1 MALQVWLPLNGDL
14 HNQGLEQKALFTSST
29 TTINNNG
36 KIGKCYN
43 FTQNT
48 GNGIYLSSG
57 ISCADFMNNYINNH
71 SWTLCAWIK
80 TSSTSTTPLICLTY
94 GLRFFVGV
102 STSISLYNSSRTVS
116 CSANIATNGGVWHHV
131 AASYN
136 VNTNIIS
143 IYVDG
148 ILKNITNYTSGYTYA
163 SSWTNGIF
171 IGRDPNNSTANDSY
185 FYKGNINDVR
195 IYDHCLSPKEIKEI
209 SKGLILHYKLDDHY
223 LESTTNLITTS
234 DCLSSTCYNGAISKY
249 SYGTTTD
256 MYKTTGTFEGKFCT
270 KVYMG
275 TSGNNAY
282 PYVYVNNLYVSNG
295 TNSPEYKT
303 LSFDFFGTIANGN
316 CLIPYKLGNGSATC
330 YWTNNVTSNKSGTF
344 TNSGQIPIV
353 VGIWNHITMTLH
365 GTTNDDAQWG
375 YIRIG
380 NSSHTS
386 NTSNY
391 WLFANMQLELK
402 DHATPYVGING
413 TRSNSIIYDCSGYGN
428 NGSILESLNLN
439 NDKPRY
445 NYSTN
450 FDGNTSGILIENLN
464 ISNII
469 NTAMTY
475 SFWIK
480 PNGENG
486 ARSVYFGSYSGSSF
500 SIEKTTGNKLRLYW
514 NGSPDLTSNLTIT
527 DGQWQHIVI
536 TKNGTSEIKVYLN
549 GSLVQT
555 LSNTYN
561 NVTFPTTFR
570 IGRDTRTG
578 TTSYK
583 GLMSD
588 FRIYSTVLSAN
599 DILELYNNPANID
612 NQGDMFSFEFDEENT
627 SKQQILQTGITKID
641 NYIEI
646 NDKIKVLSDG
656 SVFLQILHHNNPT
669 SNLFTV
675 SNCWLNN
682 TTNLYSATILL
693 KTIFKNLTEYE
704 FLVCEKLTSSSSE
717 SQVRWKQTS
726 NPALSSTLSGYT
738 LISGSTTSNGGLMNK
753 GTYGCFHNGNT
764 WWNCCGSY
772 TAYSGGIPGFTGI
785 VKSGYLDLYIRIPED
800 VLKGNIE
807 DFLKFF
813 KKSILSTQFLEK

>member
-1 MALQVWLPLNGDL
+1 MALQVWLPLNGSL
-14 HNQGLEQKALFTSST
+14 ENKGLNQKITLTNNGATVD
-29 TTINNNG
+29 NNG
-36 KIGKCYN
+36 KIGKCYTYTTSQYMEIN
-43 FTQNT
+43 NLQFSS
-48 GNGIYLSSG
+48 LSSCS
-57 ISCADFMNNYINNH
+57 ISF
-71 SWTLCAWIK
+71 WIK
-80 TSSTSTTPLICLTY
+80 VTAKSSSGWLPFTGQTTSYYIMATSAGTGAFYHGSAGSGQKIYKDGIISTTPGAL
-94 GLRFFVGV
+94 
-102 STSISLYNSSRTVS
+102 NE
-116 CSANIATNGGVWHHV
+116 WHH
-131 AASYN
+131 
-136 VNTNIIS
+136 
-143 IYVDG
+143 YVITG
-148 ILKNITNYTSGYTYA
+148 INL
-163 SSWTNGIF
+163 SSWTKFYINKYSSAWNFG
-171 IGRDPNNSTANDSY
+171 GSVNDL
-185 FYKGNINDVR
+185 R
-195 IYDHCLSPKEIKEI
+195 IYDHCLSPKEVKEI
-209 SKGLILHYKLDDHY
+209 SKGLVLHYKLDDIGINNNLLPIGSQRLSVNGSKSSNEY
-223 LESTTNLITTS
+223 MNLCSTLNIFDTYGLVPYTISFDIKADVAHSFNIYGNYGSNPKYSFSQKSINVTTEWQRFS
-234 DCLSSTCYNGAISKY
+234 HTFTPYISTSSGTWAGISVYGVYGSGAIVSVRNVKLEL
-249 SYGTTTD
+249 GTKSTPI
-256 MYKTTGTFEGKFCT
+256 
-270 KVYMG
+270 
-275 TSGNNAY
+275 SQ
-282 PYVYVNNLYVSNG
+282 
-295 TNSPEYKT
+295 
-303 LSFDFFGTIANGN
+303 I
-316 CLIPYKLGNGSATC
+316 
-330 YWTNNVTSNKSGTF
+330 SNK
-344 TNSGQIPIV
+344 
-353 VGIWNHITMTLH
+353 
-365 GTTNDDAQWG
+365 
-375 YIRIG
+375 
-380 NSSHTS
+380 
-386 NTSNY
+386 
-391 WLFANMQLELK
+391 
-402 DHATPYVGING
+402 
-413 TRSNSIIYDCSGYGN
+413 IYDCSGYGN

-627 SKQQILQTGITKID
+627 SKQQILQIGITKID